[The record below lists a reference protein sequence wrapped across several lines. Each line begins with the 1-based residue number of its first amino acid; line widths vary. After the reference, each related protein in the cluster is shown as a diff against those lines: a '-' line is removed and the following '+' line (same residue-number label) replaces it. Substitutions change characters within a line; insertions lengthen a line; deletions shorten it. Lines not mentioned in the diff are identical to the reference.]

1 MLGTWAAAAQK
12 LPEKG
17 VPALQN
23 FSPLQYQNKGKI
35 WDIRSATNGIVYMA
49 ADEGLL
55 EFDGYTWHCYPG
67 SNGFT
72 RSVLPIND
80 SLLYTGSDL
89 DFGVWRKNQHQAFE
103 YTSLYPFRE
112 DAGDVNEEFWDVHR
126 RQDDILFVSSQNV
139 YIYNGSSKLRSV
151 PAPHRFAGSFQVGDS
166 LFLADQKA
174 GLFRLDGTRLQQ
186 VLKFPENA
194 NYEISGIYENESGRI
209 IVTKNAGLFQWSAGL
224 VRPLESPLSQILK
237 TAQVFCF
244 ERIDD
249 AHLAF
254 GTVLKGLFITD
265 LNGTMLHH
273 LNKYKGLPNNTVLSL
288 HHSPAGQLW
297 VGTDYG
303 VSNLHLDNNLT
314 YFYDYRGDF
323 GTGYAAL
330 LKDGVFYLGTN
341 QGLYRS
347 RWDDLN
353 NSSDF
358 IKFQLVPGSEGQVWS
373 LQNID
378 DRVLVGHDRGLMLL
392 EGNALQWLGRQNG
405 VWTMLRY
412 REYLLTGN
420 YNGISIYKKSEKGW
434 FFWKKMD
441 LILGSCNQILTDSEN
456 VLWVNIPNY
465 GIIRAELDEQ
475 LNPVERSYFK
485 EHIFEGSNPRVIKK
499 GYEIQVVTDKKRYV
513 YDAAQ
518 QQFIPIDSTL
528 QALDVEALL
537 PGIYEP
543 ISLRSDYDFYPV
555 YNGFALDCRQKSE
568 KPHSYRH
575 TLVLRKIEA
584 FNNEHKL
591 SFHPGATIP
600 FRLRNLSIECLIP
613 NREHVLY
620 QYKLNNSEW
629 SEESPEHIF
638 EFFGLNAGAYR
649 LSVRAII
656 NGEFTTPYVLYF
668 RIDTPWY
675 RSWYAWVVYVLLALV
690 VLYAVRRSQKTTLL
704 KQKKQLLL
712 KAQASLREQ
721 AEKHRHHIMQL
732 EQERLQKEY
741 EQLKLQLKNKTV
753 ELANK
758 AKDSEDKNRLLLTLK
773 EKLEDAQANPSKS
786 KIRWNEMQSLL
797 DSYLASEDKTFEI
810 QMDELH
816 QEFFRKLKE
825 KFPGLSNQDLRLC
838 AYLKIGL
845 NTKEIAEIL
854 NILPSSAFITRSRLR
869 KKLNLPEDQ
878 DLHTFLNSL

>member
-1 MLGTWAAAAQK
+1 MLGTLVAAAQK

-23 FSPLQYQNKGKI
+23 FSPPQYQNKGKI
-35 WDIRSATNGIVYMA
+35 WDIRSAPNGIVYMA

-55 EFDGYTWHCYPG
+55 EFDGQTWHCFPG

-72 RSVLPIND
+72 RSVLPLND

-89 DFGVWRKNQHQAFE
+89 DFGLWRKNQHQAFE

-112 DAGDVNEEFWDVHR
+112 DAGEVNEEFWDIHL

-139 YIYNGSSKLRSV
+139 YIYNSSSKLRSV
-151 PAPHRFAGSFQVGDS
+151 PAPHRFAGSFMVGDS

-174 GLFRLDGTRLQQ
+174 GLFRLDGARLQQ
-186 VLKFPENA
+186 VLKFPDNT
-194 NYEISGIYENESGRI
+194 NYQISGIYENESGRI
-209 IVTKNAGLFQWSAGL
+209 IVTKSAGLFQWSAGIF
-224 VRPLESPLSQILK
+224 RPLETPLSQILK
-237 TAQVFCF
+237 TAQVFSF

-249 AHLAF
+249 AHVAF
-254 GTVLKGLFITD
+254 GTVLKGLFVTD
-265 LNGTMLHH
+265 LNGEMLHH
-273 LNKYKGLPNNTVLSL
+273 INKYKGLPNNTVLSL
-288 HHSPAGQLW
+288 HYSRAGQLW
-297 VGTDYG
+297 AGTDYG

-330 LKDGVFYLGTN
+330 LKDDVFYLGTN

-347 RWDDLN
+347 RWEDLN
-353 NSSDF
+353 NSADF

-392 EGNALQWLGRQNG
+392 EGNSLQWLGRQNG
-405 VWTMLRY
+405 VWTMLRF

-420 YNGISIYKKSEKGW
+420 YNGISIFKKSENGW
-434 FFWKKMD
+434 VFWKKMD

-475 LNPVERSYFK
+475 LYPSNRSFFK
-485 EHIFEGSNPRVIKK
+485 EHIFEGSNPRIIKK
-499 GYEIQVVTDKKRYV
+499 GNEIQVITDKKRYV

-518 QQFIPIDSTL
+518 QRFKPIDSTL
-528 QALDVEALL
+528 LPLDVEALL
-537 PGIYEP
+537 PGVYEP
-543 ISLRSDYDFYPV
+543 TALRADYNFYPV

-568 KPHSYRH
+568 KPHSYPH

-584 FNNEHKL
+584 FNNEHKI

-600 FRLRNLSIECLIP
+600 SRLHNLRIECLAP
-613 NREHVLY
+613 NLKRVMY
-620 QYKLNNSEW
+620 QYKLNNSDW
-629 SEESPEHIF
+629 SEESPEHVF
-638 EFFGLNAGAYR
+638 EFFGLGAGAYTF
-649 LSVRAII
+649 SVRAMID
-656 NGEFTTPYVLYF
+656 GEFTAPYVIFF

-675 RSWYAWVVYVLLALV
+675 RTWYAWGVYILLALV
-690 VLYAVRRSQKTTLL
+690 ALYALRKGQKTSLL

-721 AEKHRHHIMQL
+721 AEKHRHHIMLL

-797 DSYLASEDKTFEI
+797 DSYLVSEDKTFEI

-825 KFPGLSNQDLRLC
+825 QFPGLSNQDLRLC

-869 KKLNLPEDQ
+869 KKLNLAEDQ